1 MSSYSRPASVWLPPE
16 LDGKA
21 KELHSRMAVYI
32 DYYKYKPA
40 NERDDA
46 KIYEYL
52 YHISYMLA
60 CKARL
65 FQNMDDY
72 DSFALYSAAKVYERI
87 LNKKQFDDSPKLAK
101 ITSILNYIKHSL
113 FGMKVSFQKEHF
125 NQIFD
130 SQLDFN
136 GDNLTNSWKTSIQQS
151 YNEGLTETVVESI
164 KYVPAMVKKVVKSTP
179 YSSDPIMSRRLYLS
193 LLLSFLNTIKLPNKY
208 KNRILRKE
216 ANNND
221 ADDLRLKYIQE
232 QADKSIILWRIDN
245 KLYDY
250 VDILLKRVKHKF
262 VKEIFGDI
270 KYYEVPDSILNQIIK
285 QPLASYTNGN
295 LED

>member
-1 MSSYSRPASVWLPPE
+1 
-16 LDGKA
+16 
-21 KELHSRMAVYI
+21 
-32 DYYKYKPA
+32 
-40 NERDDA
+40 
-46 KIYEYL
+46 
-52 YHISYMLA
+52 
-60 CKARL
+60 
-65 FQNMDDY
+65 
-72 DSFALYSAAKVYERI
+72 
-87 LNKKQFDDSPKLAK
+87 
-101 ITSILNYIKHSL
+101 
-113 FGMKVSFQKEHF
+113 
-125 NQIFD
+125 
-130 SQLDFN
+130 
-136 GDNLTNSWKTSIQQS
+136 
-151 YNEGLTETVVESI
+151 
-164 KYVPAMVKKVVKSTP
+164 MVKKVVKSTP
-179 YSSDPIMSRRLYLS
+179 YSNDPVMSRRLYLS
-193 LLLSFLNTIKLPNKY
+193 LLLSFLNTIRLPNKY

-232 QADKSIILWRIDN
+232 QADNSVILWRIDN